1 MVLTKAR
8 LLKHDF
14 PVHGKLHISCGFLI
28 SQGVNS
34 LIQQHRWGLFWS
46 IL

>member
-14 PVHGKLHISCGFLI
+14 PVHGDNQFRGGTLGCFSVRECGPLGKF
-28 SQGVNS
+28 
-34 LIQQHRWGLFWS
+34 
-46 IL
+46 